1 MLFIITRFFVVI
13 FTIDFWKMFQKHALE
28 NGKAYFYQVG
38 NTQRIVKQWINSCL
52 FSCDYKHKQWTS
64 SPTSW
69 SFCKSKMI
77 FYWSKI
83 DFLLLHKILDL
94 KKKWH
99 FTALYCF
106 LTHIQKSPK
115 VFGLVQNHFGQAKG
129 QGKICGSPLTP
140 IHLEIVVV
148 WLYYYALFCMKYIYA

>member
-1 MLFIITRFFVVI
+1 
-13 FTIDFWKMFQKHALE
+13 MFQKLALE

-129 QGKICGSPLTP
+129 QGINLWQPTHSYPLRDSSSLTLLLCIILYEIYICISTYV
-140 IHLEIVVV
+140 HE
-148 WLYYYALFCMKYIYA
+148 